1 MSDAT
6 DLREIDFPPKD
17 EALRRDVGLLGDLVG
32 SVLREQ
38 GGHGLFSCVEAAR
51 HAAIRRR
58 EGANGAARELE
69 TLLGELSAERA
80 AEVVRAFSA
89 YFQVVN
95 LAERVHRVRRG
106 RDHMREGDRPQDG
119 SLADTVRRLAGVG
132 VPAERMVELFST
144 ARVEPVFTAHPTEA
158 TRRVILDKQERIA
171 HELMARLDPTRT
183 PDDERVSRAVMRES
197 ITTAWQTREHPGVR
211 PTVADEREH
220 VLYYAVHVLYRVLPA
235 LHERLEEALDA
246 VGVGPPRP
254 EPGRVR
260 PGSETGRIRLG
271 SEAVLVRPGSWVGG
285 DMDGNPNVDAA
296 TIRDTLRRHRSLA
309 LDAYAHET
317 AELAGRLTQSST
329 RVSWDDAIDERCA
342 QYRAWFPEAAGNVPE
357 RFADM
362 GYRTFL
368 GLVGA
373 RIDATRGDGPHA
385 YAGPDE
391 FAGDVALVA
400 ASLDTHRGEHAGL
413 FGVRRL
419 LRRVRA
425 FGFHMAVLDIRQ
437 DAREL
442 RDVVADLLDDPGWP
456 QRPASARAERLRSL
470 LAASQPPDTVAAPTE
485 RARRALD
492 VFTTIADARGR
503 YGPEA
508 IGTYIV
514 SMTQD
519 VDDLLTVLWLATLGG
534 AGTTDGLALDVT
546 PLFETVPD
554 LERAAPV
561 LDRLFTD
568 PIGRPHLARREN
580 RQTVMVGYSDSNKDG
595 GIASARWALQ
605 RALDEMAKCATRHG
619 VTLTVF
625 HGRGGTVSRGG
636 GSVQRA
642 VAAMPSAAIGGRLR
656 LTEQGEVIDAK
667 YGLAPI
673 ALRNLERML
682 GSIVLRTTQ
691 GDEAEAPATWRE
703 LADTLGS
710 EARRTYR
717 ALVYED
723 ARFTP
728 YFRSATPIDVIERMS
743 IGSRPASRREGA
755 GVEDLRAIPWVFSWT
770 QCRAMLTGWYGVG
783 AGLSAARS
791 RHGLESLREASEA
804 WPFLDALLGD
814 VEMVLA
820 KADLHIAGRYRDL
833 APGTARSVFGEIE
846 AEFDRTVAN
855 ILEIRGHTQLLESEP
870 TLRRSIRLRNPYVD
884 PMNILQVDLLRRW
897 RAVDRPDGPLFEALQ
912 ASVNG
917 IARGLQNTG

>member
-1 MSDAT
+1 MSDVT
-6 DLREIDFPPKD
+6 DLREIDFRPKD
-17 EALRRDVGLLGDLVG
+17 QPLRRDVGLLGELVG

-38 GGHGLFSCVEAAR
+38 GGDGLFSCVEAAR

-58 EGANGAARELE
+58 EGVDGAAQELQDV
-69 TLLGELSAERA
+69 LAELTAERA
-80 AEVVRAFSA
+80 AEIVRAFSA

-95 LAERVHRVRRG
+95 LAERVHRIRRG
-106 RDHMREGDRPQDG
+106 REHMREDDRPQDG
-119 SLADTVRRLAGVG
+119 SLADTVRRLTDAGV
-132 VPAERMVELFST
+132 PTERIAELFSA

-171 HELMARLDPTRT
+171 HELIARLDPTRT
-183 PDDERVSRAVMRES
+183 PDDERVSRAIMREN

-220 VLYYAVHVLYRVLPA
+220 VLYYVAHVLYRILPA
-235 LHERLEEALDA
+235 LHERLEEALGDEGGEA
-246 VGVGPPRP
+246 S
-254 EPGRVR
+254 
-260 PGSETGRIRLG
+260 GSEP
-271 SEAVLVRPGSWVGG
+271 ALVRPGSWVGG
-285 DMDGNPNVDAA
+285 DMDGNPNVGAG
-296 TIRDTLRRHRSLA
+296 TVRETLRRHRSLA
-309 LDAYAHET
+309 FDAYARE
-317 AELAGRLTQSST
+317 AAQLAARLTQSST
-329 RVSWDDAIDERCA
+329 RVSWDGAIDDRCA
-342 QYRAWFPEAAGNVPE
+342 QYAEWFPETVAGIPE

-368 GLVGA
+368 ELVGA
-373 RIDATRGDGPHA
+373 RIDETRHDRRYAYPGPGELAHDVEILAT
-385 YAGPDE
+385 
-391 FAGDVALVA
+391 
-400 ASLDTHRGEHAGL
+400 SLGTHGGEHAGL

-419 LRRVRA
+419 LRRVRT

-442 RDVVADLLDDPGWP
+442 RDVVADMLDDPAWP
-456 QRPASARAERLRSL
+456 ERPASTRAERLRSL
-470 LAASQPPDTVAAPTE
+470 LLEARETGGATTAPTE
-485 RARRALD
+485 RARRTLD
-492 VFTTIADARGR
+492 VFSAIAEARRR

-508 IGTYIV
+508 IGTYII
-514 SMTQD
+514 SMAHD
-519 VDDLLTVLWLATLGG
+519 VDDVLTVLWLATLGG
-534 AGTTDGLALDVT
+534 PGTTEDLARGTEDPARETDDPALDVT

-554 LERAAPV
+554 LKRAASV

-568 PIGRPHLARREN
+568 PIVQPHLARRQN
-580 RQTVMVGYSDSNKDG
+580 RQMVMVGYSDSNKDG

-605 RALDEMAKCATRHG
+605 RALDEMATSATRHG

-636 GSVQRA
+636 GSVRRA

-682 GSIVLRTTQ
+682 GSIVLRATQ
-691 GDEAEAPATWRE
+691 GDDADAPATWRD
-703 LADTLGS
+703 LADTVALA
-710 EARRTYR
+710 ARRTYR

-723 ARFTP
+723 TRFTP
-728 YFRSATPIDVIERMS
+728 YFRGATPIDVIERMS
-743 IGSRPASRREGA
+743 IGSRPASRRDGA

-783 AGLSAARS
+783 SGLSAARR
-791 RHGLESLREASEA
+791 RHGLDILQEAVEA
-804 WPFLDALLGD
+804 WPFLDALLSD

-820 KADLHIAGRYRDL
+820 KADLDIAGLYRDL
-833 APGTARSVFGEIE
+833 APEEARSVFDEIE
-846 AEFDRTVAN
+846 AEFDRTVSSV
-855 ILEIRGHTQLLESEP
+855 LEIRGHTRLLESEP

-897 RAVDRPDGPLFEALQ
+897 RGAERPDGPLFEALL